1 MVRPYLRMALLVVAA
16 LTTVACSKSTEDSG
30 AAASA
35 TAAGPA
41 VVYVRTEAVEGG
53 DARAVSLR
61 FAGIV
66 RASQRATLTF
76 QLSGTLTE
84 RKVELGQTVKAG
96 DVLARIYSPALEPAR
111 DSASA
116 RLDELTTNYQQ
127 SQREWQR
134 ASSLRERGVVSEQA
148 LEQIAARRDGLK
160 ASVATARALLAEASK
175 MLEENTLKAPFS
187 GRVEAL
193 LVEQDEFVAAGQ
205 PVMRISSPQGRE
217 VEVRVP
223 VYLLDHVSL
232 GASLPVWSVQDRS
245 QAPVQ
250 GSVVE
255 IAQAGAIRGELQ
267 PLLVNLPAN
276 SLNAGVPVEVGITPQ
291 TIAALTVPLLAVI
304 RDVNATASSAFNPLS
319 SSSSNS
325 IPLASPSSS
334 AIASSSTSVF
344 LVRDGVARRTPV
356 TVLRILGERVA
367 ISAEG
372 LVAGDQVV
380 YAGMTKLADGD
391 TVIEAAHAVRTQPV
405 EG

>member
-1 MVRPYLRMALLVVAA
+1 MVRPYLRMALLVVGV
-16 LTTVACSKSTEDSG
+16 LTAVACSKSTDEAVSTT
-30 AAASA
+30 
-35 TAAGPA
+35 TAAGPGI
-41 VVYVRTEAVEGG
+41 VHVRTAAVEGG

-84 RKVELGQTVKAG
+84 RNVELGQTVKAG

-116 RLDELTTNYQQ
+116 RLDELTTNYEQ

-148 LEQIAARRDGLK
+148 LEQIAARRDSLK
-160 ASVATARALLAEASK
+160 ASVATARASLAEASK
-175 MLEENTLKAPFS
+175 MLEENTLKAPFA

-205 PVMRISSPQGRE
+205 PVMRLSSPKGRE

-232 GASLPVWSVQDRS
+232 GAILPVWSVQDRS

-267 PLLVNLPAN
+267 PLLVNLPADT
-276 SLNAGVPVEVGITPQ
+276 LNAGVPVEVGITPQ

-304 RDVNATASSAFNPLS
+304 RDVSTAASPAFSATSGSSAG
-319 SSSSNS
+319 
-325 IPLASPSSS
+325 A
-334 AIASSSTSVF
+334 STSVF
-344 LVRDGVARRTPV
+344 LVRDGIARRTPV

-367 ISAEG
+367 IHAES

-391 TVIEAAHAVRTQPV
+391 TVIEAAQVVRTQPV

>member
-1 MVRPYLRMALLVVAA
+1 MVRPYLGTALLVVAA
-16 LTTVACSKSTEDSG
+16 LTAVACSKSTGETVTSTT
-30 AAASA
+30 ASS
-35 TAAGPA
+35 PA
-41 VVYVRTEAVEGG
+41 VVHVRTAAVEGG

-84 RKVELGQTVKAG
+84 RRVELGQTVEVG

-160 ASVATARALLAEASK
+160 ASVATARASLAEASK

-193 LVEQDEFVAAGQ
+193 LVEQNEFVAAGQ
-205 PVMRISSPQGRE
+205 PVMRISSPKGRE

-223 VYLLDHVSL
+223 VYLLDYVSL

-250 GSVVE
+250 GSVIE

-276 SLNAGVPVEVGITPQ
+276 TLNAGMPVEVGITPQ
-291 TIAALTVPLLAVI
+291 TTAALTVPLLAVI
-304 RDVNATASSAFNPLS
+304 RDVNAAASSAFSPLS

-325 IPLASPSSS
+325 IPGP
-334 AIASSSTSVF
+334 SSSTSVF

-356 TVLRILGERVA
+356 TVLRILGERAA
-367 ISAEG
+367 IEAES

-391 TVIEAAHAVRTQPV
+391 TVIEAAQAARAQPV

>member
-16 LTTVACSKSTEDSG
+16 LTAVACSKAAENSG

-35 TAAGPA
+35 AVSGPA
-41 VVYVRTEAVEGG
+41 AVHVRTAAVEGG

-76 QLSGTLTE
+76 QLSGTLIE
-84 RKVELGQTVKAG
+84 RKVELGQAVAVG
-96 DVLARIYSPALEPAR
+96 DVLARIYSPTLEPAR
-111 DSASA
+111 DFASA

-148 LEQIAARRDGLK
+148 LEQIVARRDGLK
-160 ASVATARALLAEASK
+160 ASVATARAALAEASK
-175 MLEENTLKAPFS
+175 MLEENTLKAPFA

-193 LVEQDEFVAAGQ
+193 LVEQNEFVAAGQ
-205 PVMRISSPQGRE
+205 PVMRLSSPKGRE

-232 GASLPVWSVQDRS
+232 DANLPVWLVQDRS

-250 GSVVE
+250 GRVIE
-255 IAQAGAIRGELQ
+255 IAQAGAVRGELQ

-276 SLNAGVPVEVGITPQ
+276 TLNVGMPVEVGITPQ
-291 TIAALTVPLLAVI
+291 TTAALTVPLLAVI
-304 RDVNATASSAFNPLS
+304 RNVNAAASSASSPLS
-319 SSSSNS
+319 GSSSNVVPLPGPSASS
-325 IPLASPSSS
+325 I
-334 AIASSSTSVF
+334 SSTSVF

-356 TVLRILGERVA
+356 TVLRILGERAA
-367 ISAEG
+367 IQAAS

-391 TVIEAAHAVRTQPV
+391 TVIEAAQAVRTQPV

>member
-1 MVRPYLRMALLVVAA
+1 MVRPYLRMALLVIAA
-16 LTTVACSKSTEDSG
+16 LTVVACSKSADQT
-30 AAASA
+30 ATAV
-35 TAAGPA
+35 TAAGPEA
-41 VVYVRTEAVEGG
+41 VHVRTAAVEGG
-53 DARAVSLR
+53 DAREVSLR

-84 RKVELGQTVKAG
+84 RKVELGQTVQAG

-134 ASSLRERGVVSEQA
+134 ASSLSERGVLSEQA
-148 LEQIAARRDGLK
+148 LEQIAARRDGLR
-160 ASVATARALLAEASK
+160 ASVATARASLAEASK
-175 MLEENTLKAPFS
+175 MLEENTLKAPFA

-193 LVEQDEFVAAGQ
+193 LVEQNEFVAAGQ
-205 PVMRISSPQGRE
+205 PVMRISSPKGRE

-223 VYLLDHVSL
+223 VYLLDYVSL

-250 GSVVE
+250 GSVIE

-276 SLNAGVPVEVGITPQ
+276 TLNAGVPVEVGITPQ

-304 RDVNATASSAFNPLS
+304 RDVNAATSLS
-319 SSSSNS
+319 SNTSSNTS
-325 IPLASPSSS
+325 LSLLSSPNAS
-334 AIASSSTSVF
+334 AGTNSSTSVF

-367 ISAEG
+367 IYSES

-380 YAGMTKLADGD
+380 YAGMTKLVDGD
-391 TVIEAAHAVRTQPV
+391 TVIEAAQALRTQPV

>member
-16 LTTVACSKSTEDSG
+16 LTAVACSKSSEDSG

-35 TAAGPA
+35 TASGPA
-41 VVYVRTEAVEGG
+41 VVHVRTAAVEGG

-84 RKVELGQTVKAG
+84 RKVELGQTVEVG

-148 LEQIAARRDGLK
+148 LEQIAARRDGLR
-160 ASVATARALLAEASK
+160 ASVATARASLAEASK
-175 MLEENTLKAPFS
+175 MLEENTLKAPFG

-193 LVEQDEFVAAGQ
+193 LVEQNEFVAAGQ
-205 PVMRISSPQGRE
+205 PVMRLSSPKGRE

-223 VYLLDHVSL
+223 VYMLNHVSL
-232 GASLPVWSVQDRS
+232 GAELPVWSVQDRS

-250 GSVVE
+250 GTVVE

-276 SLNAGVPVEVGITPQ
+276 TLNAGVPVEVGITPQ
-291 TIAALTVPLLAVI
+291 TTAALTVPLLAVI
-304 RDVNATASSAFNPLS
+304 RDVNATASPAFDPTSVL
-319 SSSSNS
+319 
-325 IPLASPSSS
+325 PAPVAGASLG
-334 AIASSSTSVF
+334 TSVF

-367 ISAEG
+367 IHAEI
-372 LVAGDQVV
+372 LVAGDQVM
-380 YAGMTKLADGD
+380 YAGMTKLVDGD
-391 TVIEAAHAVRTQPV
+391 TVIEAAQAVRTQPV

>member
-1 MVRPYLRMALLVVAA
+1 MVRLYLRMALLVVSA
-16 LTTVACSKSTEDSG
+16 LTAVACSKAAEDSG

-35 TAAGPA
+35 TASGTAA
-41 VVYVRTEAVEGG
+41 VSVRTAAVEGG

-84 RKVELGQTVKAG
+84 RKVELGQAVEVG
-96 DVLARIYSPALEPAR
+96 DVLARIYSPTLEPAR

-160 ASVATARALLAEASK
+160 ASVATARAALAEASK
-175 MLEENTLKAPFS
+175 MLEENTLKAPFA

-205 PVMRISSPQGRE
+205 PVVRLSSPKGRE

-250 GSVVE
+250 GRVIE

-276 SLNAGVPVEVGITPQ
+276 TLDAGMPVEVGITPR
-291 TIAALTVPLLAVI
+291 TTAALTVPLLAVI
-304 RDVNATASSAFNPLS
+304 RNVNAAASSAFSPLS
-319 SSSSNS
+319 GSSSNFV
-325 IPLASPSSS
+325 PLLSPGPS
-334 AIASSSTSVF
+334 ASSSTSVF

-356 TVLRILGERVA
+356 TVLRILGERAA
-367 ISAEG
+367 IQAES

-391 TVIEAAHAVRTQPV
+391 TVIEAAQAVRTQPV

>member
-16 LTTVACSKSTEDSG
+16 LTAVACSKASDDSVAANN
-30 AAASA
+30 AAAS
-35 TAAGPA
+35 GSA
-41 VVYVRTEAVEGG
+41 VVHVRTAAVEGG
-53 DARAVSLR
+53 DAREVSLR

-84 RKVELGQTVKAG
+84 RKVELGQTVQAG

-116 RLDELTTNYQQ
+116 RLDELTTNYEQAE
-127 SQREWQR
+127 REWQR
-134 ASSLRERGVVSEQA
+134 SRSLSERGVVSEQA

-160 ASVATARALLAEASK
+160 ASVATARASLAEASK
-175 MLEENTLKAPFS
+175 MLEENTLKAPFA

-205 PVMRISSPQGRE
+205 PVMRLSSPKGRE

-223 VYLLDHVSL
+223 VYMLNHVSL
-232 GASLPVWSVQDRS
+232 GAELPVWSVQDRS

-250 GSVVE
+250 GTVVE

-276 SLNAGVPVEVGITPQ
+276 TLNAGVPVEVGITPQ
-291 TIAALTVPLLAVI
+291 TTAALTVPLLAVI
-304 RDVNATASSAFNPLS
+304 RDVNAA
-319 SSSSNS
+319 
-325 IPLASPSSS
+325 ASPAFDTISSPNS
-334 AIASSSTSVF
+334 TPNSGASSSTSVF
-344 LVRDGVARRTPV
+344 LVRDGVALRTPV

-367 ISAEG
+367 IQAES

-380 YAGMTKLADGD
+380 YAGMTKLVDGD
-391 TVIEAAHAVRTQPV
+391 TVIEAAQAVRTQPV

>member
-1 MVRPYLRMALLVVAA
+1 MVRPYLRMALLVIAA
-16 LTTVACSKSTEDSG
+16 LTAVACSKSTDQ
-30 AAASA
+30 
-35 TAAGPA
+35 TVTKTTDAGPMA
-41 VVYVRTEAVEGG
+41 VHVRTAAVEGG
-53 DARAVSLR
+53 DAREVSLR

-84 RKVELGQTVKAG
+84 RKVELGQTVQAG

-134 ASSLRERGVVSEQA
+134 ASSLSERGVLSEQA
-148 LEQIAARRDGLK
+148 LEQIAARRDGLR
-160 ASVATARALLAEASK
+160 ASVATARASLAEASK

-205 PVMRISSPQGRE
+205 PVMRLSSPNGRE

-245 QAPVQ
+245 QGPVQ

-276 SLNAGVPVEVGITPQ
+276 TLNAGVPVEVGITPQ
-291 TIAALTVPLLAVI
+291 TTAALTVPLLAVI
-304 RDVNATASSAFNPLS
+304 RDVNAAASPAFDTT
-319 SSSSNS
+319 SNS
-325 IPLASPSSS
+325 NSTPNSG
-334 AIASSSTSVF
+334 ASSSTSVF

-367 ISAEG
+367 IYSES

-380 YAGMTKLADGD
+380 YAGMTKLVDGD
-391 TVIEAAHAVRTQPV
+391 TVIEAAQALRTQPV